1 MMVTVGNVTDGS
13 TLSGRRAELESLR
26 LRLADA
32 LDVAEPKEV
41 AALSREMRAVIREI
55 DSLPN
60 PAEVDGVIDLRTR
73 IARKQAAAGL

>member
-1 MMVTVGNVTDGS
+1 MGKVTASDGPAPAHP
-13 TLSGRRAELESLR
+13 GRRAELESLR